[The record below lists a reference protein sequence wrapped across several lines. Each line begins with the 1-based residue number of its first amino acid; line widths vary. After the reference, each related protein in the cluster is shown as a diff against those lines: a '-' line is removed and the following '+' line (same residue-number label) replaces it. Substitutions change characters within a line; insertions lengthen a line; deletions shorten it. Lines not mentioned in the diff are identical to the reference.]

1 MKTSKIS
8 KGMAMMARALDA
20 IKEEVRAGELSD
32 GQLHTLEESFK
43 DLGKSIALSMRSE
56 G

>member
-32 GQLHTLEESFK
+32 GQLCTLEESFK